1 MKWVWHCLPWWGFR
15 RPLWVARCKVLG
27 LACLTAAVL
36 VGGVAS
42 ALSAGSGPDGV
53 GGKEAAVAIKT
64 FQFQPGRLEVK
75 TGTKITWT
83 NQDEIV
89 HTVTSGTPETR
100 DGRFGSPLNGKGAT
114 TSVTFTEPGTYPYF
128 CERHQ
133 SMQGEIRVQLSSP
146 SP

>member
-1 MKWVWHCLPWWGFR
+1 MKWVWHWPPWWGCR
-15 RPLWVARCKVLG
+15 RPWWVAPCKVLE
-27 LACLTAAVL
+27 LACLTALVL
-36 VGGVAS
+36 VSVVGYSVS
-42 ALSAGSGPDGV
+42 AERGSEGV
-53 GGKEAAVAIKT
+53 GANQTAVTIKT
-64 FQFQPGRLEVK
+64 FQFNPGRLEVK

-100 DGRFGSPLNGKGAT
+100 DGRFGSPLDGKGAT

-133 SMQGEIRVQLSSP
+133 SMQGEIRVQQ
-146 SP
+146 

>member
-1 MKWVWHCLPWWGFR
+1 MKWVWHWLPWWGFR
-15 RPLWVARCKVLG
+15 RPGWVAPCKVLG

-36 VGGVAS
+36 VGVVGPA
-42 ALSAGSGPDGV
+42 AGPGWGSDGV
-53 GGKEAAVAIKT
+53 GANQTAVTIKT
-64 FQFQPGRLEVK
+64 FQFNPNRLEVK

-100 DGRFGSPLNGKGAT
+100 DGRFGSPLDGKGAT
-114 TSVTFTEPGTYPYF
+114 TSVVFTEPGTYPYF

-133 SMQGEIRVQLSSP
+133 SMQGEIRVQK
-146 SP
+146 

>member
-1 MKWVWHCLPWWGFR
+1 MKWVWHWLHWWGFR
-15 RPLWVARCKVLG
+15 RPGWLAPCKVLG

-36 VGGVAS
+36 VGVVGPA
-42 ALSAGSGPDGV
+42 AGPGWGSDGV
-53 GGKEAAVAIKT
+53 GANQTAVTIKT
-64 FQFQPGRLEVK
+64 FQFNPNRLEVK

-100 DGRFGSPLNGKGAT
+100 DGRFGSPLDGKGAT
-114 TSVTFTEPGTYPYF
+114 TSVVFTEPGTYPYF

-133 SMQGEIRVQLSSP
+133 SMQGEIRVQK
-146 SP
+146 

>member
-1 MKWVWHCLPWWGFR
+1 MKWVWHWLPWWGFR
-15 RPLWVARCKVLG
+15 RPVWLAPCKVLG
-27 LACLTAAVL
+27 LACLAAAVL
-36 VGGVAS
+36 IGVVGPSGPGWGADEVGGNQT
-42 ALSAGSGPDGV
+42 
-53 GGKEAAVAIKT
+53 AVTIKT
-64 FQFQPGRLEVK
+64 FQFNPGRLEVK

-100 DGRFGSPLNGKGAT
+100 DGRFRSPLDGKGAT

-133 SMQGEIRVQLSSP
+133 SMQGEIRVQQ
-146 SP
+146 